1 MSASREEVRVEK
13 ECKKRRSASREG
25 VREEGSASREVVRLE
40 KECEER
46 RKASR
51 GGVLVENECE

>member
-1 MSASREEVRVEK
+1 M
-13 ECKKRRSASREG
+13 SREG
-25 VREEGSASREVVRLE
+25 VQVEGSASREVVRLE

-51 GGVLVENECE
+51 RGVLVENEC

>member
-1 MSASREEVRVEK
+1 MQVE
-13 ECKKRRSASREG
+13 R
-25 VREEGSASREVVRLE
+25 SASREVVRLE